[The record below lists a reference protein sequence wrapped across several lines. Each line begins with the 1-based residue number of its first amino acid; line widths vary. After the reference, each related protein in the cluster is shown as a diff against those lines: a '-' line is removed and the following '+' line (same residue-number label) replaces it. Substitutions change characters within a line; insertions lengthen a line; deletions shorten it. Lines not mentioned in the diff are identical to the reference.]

1 MGNLGLL
8 NLKPEI
14 VFQGGW
20 NKQNCLREMLLEY
33 ELQEKSFLRAF
44 NPKIYLL

>member
-14 VFQGGW
+14 VFSGRL
-20 NKQNCLREMLLEY
+20 KRKELLT
-33 ELQEKSFLRAF
+33 RDAARI
-44 NPKIYLL
+44 KIAGEEIS